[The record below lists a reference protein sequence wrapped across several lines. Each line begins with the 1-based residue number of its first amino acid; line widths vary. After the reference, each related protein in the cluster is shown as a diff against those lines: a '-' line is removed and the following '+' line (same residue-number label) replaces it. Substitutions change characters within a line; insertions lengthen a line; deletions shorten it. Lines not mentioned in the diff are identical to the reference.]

1 MRGPTG
7 PTINSTLSSLNNVV
21 SSTLS
26 KSIFHRYISCLIFR
40 DAIESSIR
48 DLLALVTSK
57 RGRRQQRIKNT
68 GRTNIEAGES
78 GTKIKK
84 EKATARGKG
93 REKRK
98 TENSNAECPDNAP
111 VELGPTNGPHHHH
124 WDHRLRWS
132 SSFSFFSSIR
142 LSFIRFSFLFCLFD
156 VSTICILKSAILFIA
171 L

>member
-1 MRGPTG
+1 MNCYPCRGTDEGTHWPNDQLDSQFAQQCRFVNTFE
-7 PTINSTLSSLNNVV
+7 
-21 SSTLS
+21 
-26 KSIFHRYISCLIFR
+26 K